1 MSTKKTRPLR
11 ADAERNRQLL
21 LEAARELFAERG
33 LHVSLDEIAKH
44 AGVGVGTAYRR
55 FGSRSELI
63 EALFDERLEQMLALA
78 EESLQAE
85 DAWQGLTGFIERS
98 TELQASNRGLK
109 EILLGSAE
117 GRQRIADVRRRMQPL
132 GTRLVARAQQAGVL
146 RSDFVP
152 QDLPMIQIMLGG
164 IADASAEV
172 DPDLWRRYLSLI
184 LAGMRVEGEPVGSAP
199 DWKAVAGVMD
209 GWRPPRR
216 D

>member
-1 MSTKKTRPLR
+1 MHRRLLDQRRGRRGARREALGR
-11 ADAERNRQLL
+11 AYR
-21 LEAARELFAERG
+21 
-33 LHVSLDEIAKH
+33 
-44 AGVGVGTAYRR
+44 VGVGTAYRR

-63 EALFDERLEQMLALA
+63 AALFDERLEQMVALA
-78 EESLQAE
+78 EEALRAE
-85 DAWQGLTGFIERS
+85 DAWQGLAGFIERS
-98 TELQASNRGLK
+98 TDLQASNRGLK

-132 GTRLVARAQQAGVL
+132 GTRLVARAQEAGVL

-164 IADASAEV
+164 IADASAAV

-184 LAGMRVEGEPVGSAP
+184 LAGMRVEGELAGSAP
-199 DWKAVAGVMD
+199 DWKATAGVMD